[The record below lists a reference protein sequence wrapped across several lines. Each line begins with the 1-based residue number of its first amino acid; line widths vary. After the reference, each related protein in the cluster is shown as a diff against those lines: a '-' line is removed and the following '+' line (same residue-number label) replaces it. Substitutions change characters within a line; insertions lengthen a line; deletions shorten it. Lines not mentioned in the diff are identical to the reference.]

1 MKKIL
6 SVIMASLMLSVAMV
20 GCGSKPAAE
29 TPKPDAKPTEEQTP
43 VTDTSSPATKYGTAT
58 EGKFVMGLD
67 DSFPPMGFRD
77 DNNEIVGLDID
88 IARAICDKLGL
99 ELVLQPINWDTKE
112 MELETGNIDVIWN
125 ALTITPARQESMLIS
140 KPYLK
145 NNQVICVKADSAI
158 ASKADLAGKK
168 VAVQL
173 GSSAD
178 EALMKDDISSK
189 IGEKLEFDN
198 NVSALLDC
206 KTGGVDAV
214 VLDEVVANYY
224 AKQEPDSYKVL
235 SDSLAAEEYGIA
247 FKKGNQKLHDSI
259 MNEFD
264 ALAKDGTLKGVSE
277 KWFGKDIIVK

>member
-1 MKKIL
+1 
-6 SVIMASLMLSVAMV
+6 
-20 GCGSKPAAE
+20 
-29 TPKPDAKPTEEQTP
+29 
-43 VTDTSSPATKYGTAT
+43 
-58 EGKFVMGLD
+58 
-67 DSFPPMGFRD
+67 
-77 DNNEIVGLDID
+77 
-88 IARAICDKLGL
+88 
-99 ELVLQPINWDTKE
+99 WDTKE

-145 NNQVICVKADSAI
+145 NNQVICVKADSTI

>member
-1 MKKIL
+1 
-6 SVIMASLMLSVAMV
+6 
-20 GCGSKPAAE
+20 
-29 TPKPDAKPTEEQTP
+29 
-43 VTDTSSPATKYGTAT
+43 
-58 EGKFVMGLD
+58 FVMGLD